1 MAHCRHPAVWV
12 ISRGSYPE
20 LYAFLVQL
28 VARQRHPVLP
38 ADEATD
44 AIDASFGHVEVSAVS
59 EAVEQSLVHCR
70 HQLPVFPQQPLR
82 AEEDD
87 RVIQRPRTFYLA
99 FVDADDAV
107 DIELPARSHELLDER
122 PGTSTDD
129 AHRRPH
135 ISSNPSNLAA

>member
-1 MAHCRHPAVWV
+1 M
-12 ISRGSYPE
+12 
-20 LYAFLVQL
+20 YAFLVQL

-70 HQLPVFPQQPLR
+70 HQLPVFPQHPSG
-82 AEEDD
+82 
-87 RVIQRPRTFYLA
+87 PRRTTELYSVPGRSTSR

-107 DIELPARSHELLDER
+107 DIELPARSHELLG

-129 AHRRPH
+129 AHRRSH
-135 ISSNPSNLAA
+135 VSLNPSNLAA